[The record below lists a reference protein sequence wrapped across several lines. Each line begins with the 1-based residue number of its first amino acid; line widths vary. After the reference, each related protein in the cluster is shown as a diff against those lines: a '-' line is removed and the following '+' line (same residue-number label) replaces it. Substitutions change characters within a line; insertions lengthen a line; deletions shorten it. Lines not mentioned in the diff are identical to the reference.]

1 MTHSAPPTPALS
13 PDLSQDIEAANAK
26 FSGLDYAP
34 VGFCLLRQDFVV
46 LFWNRCLA
54 GWTKLPHAEVVGTD
68 LRQHF
73 PQLNQS
79 KYLVRLKQVFQG
91 GFPAIF
97 SPQLHQSII
106 PSALPNGQLRT
117 QQTTVTAVP
126 AASGK
131 GFYALFAIQDVTD
144 LTHRV
149 QIYQAELREWQR
161 TQAELQRSNAE
172 LEQFAYVASHDLREP
187 LRMVTSF
194 TQLLAQRYGDQLDEQ
209 ANTIINFAV
218 DGASRMESLIN
229 DLLTFSRVGT
239 QGSPFEPTDCAEALE
254 SALSN
259 LQMLMQEANASI
271 TQASLPVVMADPAQ
285 LVQLFQNL
293 MGNALKYRSE
303 RRHLTIEIGA
313 EAQEDHWLFWVRDN
327 GIGMKPKYTE
337 RIFLIFQRLHTRQEY
352 SGTGIGLAI
361 CKKIIERHGGR
372 IWAESAVDQGTT
384 FFWTMP
390 KQALSVAFPSNPS
403 SPTQ

>member
-1 MTHSAPPTPALS
+1 MKPQTSEQVQLN
-13 PDLSQDIEAANAK
+13 DLSQDIATANTK

-34 VGFCLLRQDFVV
+34 VGFCVLRQDFRV
-46 LFWNRCLA
+46 LFWNNCLA
-54 GWTKLPHAEVVGTD
+54 GWTQISSQEMVGTD
-68 LRQHF
+68 LRQKF
-73 PQLNQS
+73 PNINQS
-79 KYLVRLKQVFQG
+79 KYLARLNQVFQS

-97 SPQLHQSII
+97 SPQLHQSVI
-106 PSALPNGQLRT
+106 PSTLSNGQMRI

-126 AASGK
+126 APGAQ

-149 QIYQAELREWQR
+149 QIYQAELRERKR
-161 TQAELQRSNAE
+161 TESELQRSNAE

-194 TQLLAQRYGDQLDEQ
+194 TQLLAQRYTDQLDEE

-218 DGASRMESLIN
+218 DGASRMHSLID

-239 QGSPFEPTDCAEALE
+239 QGNPFELTDCDDALTL
-254 SALSN
+254 ALSN
-259 LQMLMQEANASI
+259 LQILLNEAQASI
-271 TQASLPVVMADPAQ
+271 TTAPLPTVLADPAQ

-293 MGNALKYRSE
+293 ISNALKYRSE
-303 RRHLTIEIGA
+303 RPLTIEIGA
-313 EAQEDHWLFWVRDN
+313 DLQEKEWVIWIRDN
-327 GIGMKPKYTE
+327 GIGLKPKYAD

-361 CKKIIERHGGR
+361 CKKIVERHHGN
-372 IWAESAVDQGTT
+372 IWVESELNKGAKFCFTLPRPDFKTVTNLI
-384 FFWTMP
+384 P
-390 KQALSVAFPSNPS
+390 
-403 SPTQ
+403 